1 MASKQS
7 SNGLTEESDE
17 KSNIIICGSI
27 IIIIVIIIIILICC
41 MCKNKN
47 QPEDYTIENIIPIY
61 ITTLNNDISKKRY
74 KAQRK
79 VLKYF
84 DFKHMKKNKA
94 LHWKTDNDHIKSKY
108 PMINETAPNIS

>member
-7 SNGLTEESDE
+7 SNRLTEESDE

-41 MCKNKN
+41 RCKNKN

-61 ITTLNNDISKKRY
+61 ITTLNNDISKKDIR
-74 KAQRK
+74 
-79 VLKYF
+79 L
-84 DFKHMKKNKA
+84 
-94 LHWKTDNDHIKSKY
+94 
-108 PMINETAPNIS
+108 NEKC